1 MIKRKSKIRF
11 VQSLLLVLSIILI
24 SLTYFFNQTPKE
36 KIISSKEKDKLK
48 IENKSSDQDVFYNI
62 KYSGLD
68 LSGNRYILTSKVASV
83 NKNLQEIVNMK
94 FVNAVFYFKDNTT
107 LVVDSDKGIY
117 NNKSLDMIFQENVLA
132 KYEGSTLSG
141 EKIVYSNSDRM
152 LEISNNV
159 KVNDKRGTVLA
170 DKLLFDLDEKKL
182 DISSNKNSVKTNI
195 NLKWKKVLRY

>member
-195 NLKWKKVLRY
+195 NLK

>member
-1 MIKRKSKIRF
+1 MIERKSKIRF

-24 SLTYFFNQTPKE
+24 SLTYFFNQTPRE

-117 NNKSLDMIFQENVLA
+117 NNKSLDMIFQDNVLA